1 MRHLETTTWM
11 RLIALIALTISAI
24 DANGVILYRIGS
36 PLSSSERDSINNA
49 GIEFRKIDWSASQL
63 QEALEMDSLEA
74 GSLQPNFIDIDED
87 IAVTLLEREGNIWLD
102 VFGYSNSLIGQ
113 ILIDGDPTTDYTW
126 FAVAPESFPH
136 NARNARITL
145 DLGGEFLIREVRF
158 RPVQEKPEQFLERF
172 KISVGNREDLYGTT
186 NLISFP
192 KLLEVS
198 ENTEPE
204 VSVLLDPPLTTS
216 AVQMEIYRQTPKEL
230 GLADIEVY
238 GGGFVSSAYYETDI
252 IELQDVASWGEISWG
267 GRQDPNARVEI
278 RTRTGTDPHPEI
290 FWEFREEQQDNIKFL
305 QGGGELTM
313 AEYQREYEKLSD
325 DYKPDRV
332 EDRVSLDRDNW
343 SSWSG
348 PYEFN
353 NPGVNIVSPSP
364 NKYFQIS
371 VSFVSTVDNG
381 GKIDHIEFKA
391 SVPPAVRGLIGEIS
405 PINTDIGR
413 VTHFT
418 YYIRP
423 TIRSGDNGFDSIEIS
438 TPSGVTSV
446 DSLRIGAINQP
457 NFKWKIRDDQ
467 LGFEVELPRKL
478 QPTDSGTLVE
488 IIFNAPIL
496 REVGTVFEGRVF
508 DSSKLREVRQ
518 RIIQGNASDD
528 IYGNRLSVRT
538 SLSRSLLFSP
548 QITPNPFT
556 PNADGVNDVAT
567 ISYKLLRVTNS
578 VPISVAIFDLSG
590 QLVKTL
596 FSGIKPFG
604 TYSHSWDGTDNS
616 NRLLPPGVYVSR
628 IEVDLESEKEISSGV
643 ISLVY

>member
-1 MRHLETTTWM
+1 
-11 RLIALIALTISAI
+11 
-24 DANGVILYRIGS
+24 
-36 PLSSSERDSINNA
+36 
-49 GIEFRKIDWSASQL
+49 
-63 QEALEMDSLEA
+63 MDSLEA
-74 GSLQPNFIDIDED
+74 GSLQPIFIDIDED

-252 IELQDVASWGEISWG
+252 IELEDVASWGEISWG

-353 NPGVNIVSPSP
+353 NPGVNIISPSP

-371 VSFVSTVDNG
+371 VSFVSSVEDG

-488 IIFNAPIL
+488 VIFNAPIL

-528 IYGNRLSVRT
+528 VYSDRLSVRT

-556 PNADGVNDVAT
+556 PNTDGGNDVAT

>member
-252 IELQDVASWGEISWG
+252 IELEDVASWGEISWG

-371 VSFVSTVDNG
+371 VSFVSTVEDG

-418 YYIRP
+418 YYLRP
-423 TIRSGDNGFDSIEIS
+423 TIRSGDNCFDSIEIS

-446 DSLRIGAINQP
+446 DSMRIGAINQP

-528 IYGNRLSVRT
+528 VYSDRLSVRT

-556 PNADGVNDVAT
+556 PNTDGVNDVAT

>member
-1 MRHLETTTWM
+1 
-11 RLIALIALTISAI
+11 
-24 DANGVILYRIGS
+24 
-36 PLSSSERDSINNA
+36 
-49 GIEFRKIDWSASQL
+49 
-63 QEALEMDSLEA
+63 
-74 GSLQPNFIDIDED
+74 
-87 IAVTLLEREGNIWLD
+87 
-102 VFGYSNSLIGQ
+102 
-113 ILIDGDPTTDYTW
+113 
-126 FAVAPESFPH
+126 
-136 NARNARITL
+136 
-145 DLGGEFLIREVRF
+145 
-158 RPVQEKPEQFLERF
+158 
-172 KISVGNREDLYGTT
+172 
-186 NLISFP
+186 
-192 KLLEVS
+192 
-198 ENTEPE
+198 
-204 VSVLLDPPLTTS
+204 
-216 AVQMEIYRQTPKEL
+216 
-230 GLADIEVY
+230 
-238 GGGFVSSAYYETDI
+238 
-252 IELQDVASWGEISWG
+252 
-267 GRQDPNARVEI
+267 
-278 RTRTGTDPHPEI
+278 
-290 FWEFREEQQDNIKFL
+290 
-305 QGGGELTM
+305 M

-371 VSFVSTVDNG
+371 VSFVSTVEDG
-381 GKIDHIEFKA
+381 GKIDHIAFKA

-405 PINTDIGR
+405 PIDTDIGR

-478 QPTDSGTLVE
+478 QPTDSGALVE
-488 IIFNAPIL
+488 VIFNAPIL

-518 RIIQGNASDD
+518 RIIQGNAADD
-528 IYGNRLSVRT
+528 IYSDRLSVRT

-590 QLVKTL
+590 RLVKTL

-604 TYSHSWDGTDNS
+604 TYSHYWDGTDNS
-616 NRLLPPGVYVSR
+616 NHLLPPGVYVSR
-628 IEVDLESEKEISSGV
+628 IEVDLESEKETSSGV

>member
-252 IELQDVASWGEISWG
+252 IELEDVASWGEISWG